1 MRAGRGGM
9 QMSFV
14 GPGSQVRR
22 ETGADGRFEFRGLK
36 AGDYTVSARRPGFS
50 RATVDPVNVAEAR
63 AAEPLELVLKPGA
76 TISGVLRDKAGAGA
90 SGWYVS
96 ARAAGQGGGP
106 AFGPGSIRSEEPTGP
121 DGVFFLEGLTAG
133 ETYELQVMGH
143 GRPRPAQGG
152 RRGAGGGRRARRH
165 RHRPDPRAR
174 RGRRQRPRDPR
185 LPGAL
190 PARRPGRDAL
200 RDAHG
205 PGPRARPVRE
215 AAVPRGGR
223 LLRARG
229 RGGGAVDGRGVRP
242 GLPGGSASAVA
253 VGEGEAAEG
262 VEVRLSKGGVDHRQ
276 GARVARRTAHPRRHR
291 ARGALGRRAAHGHD
305 PHGRRGRRQRG
316 GDGRGGPL
324 RDRRPRSRHVD
335 GDRVAPGLERGD
347 DERRAQG
354 GARRPPTSASAG
366 AARSAAPFSRQA
378 ARWPA
383 PRSRSRRPGTPASGR
398 ARA

>member
-1 MRAGRGGM
+1 
-9 QMSFV
+9 MSFV
-14 GPGSQVRR
+14 GPGSQLRR

-90 SGWYVS
+90 SGWSVS
-96 ARAAGQGGGP
+96 ARAASQAGGP
-106 AFGPGSIRSEEPTGP
+106 TFGPGVDPQRGAHRSRRRLLPGGP
-121 DGVFFLEGLTAG
+121 HRGRDLRAP
-133 ETYELQVMGH
+133 GH
-143 GRPRPAQGG
+143 GAGRPRPAQGRG
-152 RRGAGGGRRARRH
+152 RGAGGGRRARRH
-165 RHRPDPRAR
+165 RHRPDPRPR

-242 GLPGGSASAVA
+242 GLPGGERVRGRRRRGRGRRGRRGAPL
-253 VGEGEAAEG
+253 EGG
-262 VEVRLSKGGVDHRQ
+262 RDHRQ
-276 GARVARRTAHPRRHR
+276 GPRVAQRTAHPGRHR
-291 ARGALGRRAAHGHD
+291 ARRAVGRRAAHG
-305 PHGRRGRRQRG
+305 P
-316 GDGRGGPL
+316 
-324 RDRRPRSRHVD
+324 
-335 GDRVAPGLERGD
+335 
-347 DERRAQG
+347 
-354 GARRPPTSASAG
+354 
-366 AARSAAPFSRQA
+366 
-378 ARWPA
+378 
-383 PRSRSRRPGTPASGR
+383 
-398 ARA
+398 